1 MTIPYPSLDTG
12 HGGHSGLHMAS
23 SYHYS
28 MGQHKAPAPS
38 SLPSHPPG
46 LYEAPVTPERLCL
59 PPPSPGL
66 YPVTH
71 HSAPATSAP
80 PTPAS
85 GAHGGYGGFS
95 HKGEAPRKPGGAD
108 HQHLQQ
114 HHHHQH
120 QSYQAFNNFPH
131 SAEVDSLLHSSH
143 DFKSPMPA
151 DCGNCSITDEELVT
165 YNVKELNRVLKTK
178 GLNREEVTNIKQR
191 RRTLKNRG
199 YAATVRVKREET
211 RGDLELKLGSV
222 DSEEKKYRMDIA
234 QLTTDIDRIKRM
246 FSAILR
252 YASRNKIHLPQ
263 ELWMLEDSKDIL

>member
-28 MGQHKAPAPS
+28 MGQHKPPAPS
-38 SLPSHPPG
+38 SLPSPHPPG
-46 LYEAPVTPERLCL
+46 PLYQAPVTPERLCL

-80 PTPAS
+80 PTPVS

-120 QSYQAFNNFPH
+120 QSYQAFNNFSH
-131 SAEVDSLLHSSH
+131 SAGWVQKKVKTLGIQLARCISS
-143 DFKSPMPA
+143 FTRQ
-151 DCGNCSITDEELVT
+151 SIC
-165 YNVKELNRVLKTK
+165 KFQ
-178 GLNREEVTNIKQR
+178 KQ
-191 RRTLKNRG
+191 
-199 YAATVRVKREET
+199 
-211 RGDLELKLGSV
+211 
-222 DSEEKKYRMDIA
+222 
-234 QLTTDIDRIKRM
+234 
-246 FSAILR
+246 AIL
-252 YASRNKIHLPQ
+252 SIEGFTN
-263 ELWMLEDSKDIL
+263 S